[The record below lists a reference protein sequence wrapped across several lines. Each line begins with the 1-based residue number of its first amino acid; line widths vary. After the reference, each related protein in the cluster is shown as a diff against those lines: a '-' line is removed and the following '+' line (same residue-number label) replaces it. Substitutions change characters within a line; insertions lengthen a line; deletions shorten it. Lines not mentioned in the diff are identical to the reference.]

1 MSCTETAKWLND
13 YLDGELAEE
22 TRRSV
27 EEHLGTC
34 LSCHRALTELRSL
47 LERAHRL
54 PTEIEPEEAL
64 WPGIVSRITTP
75 AVPAAALAALAEI
88 AETGEIA
95 EGSHRDLSRWFLHKS
110 PLAAAAVLLLAV
122 AVPLTLWQLG
132 RDSVQ
137 SPPVAH
143 AERQPDRQIDRQ
155 TNHQPGQMAAS
166 RQRTAVLA
174 RSEDGVLL
182 PRTDLLEIIE
192 RQRDILLPETLAT
205 IEENALLIDQAIA
218 QIRTALN
225 ESPGDRQLELLLA
238 ARYQQEV
245 ALLKR
250 VSRV

>member
-95 EGSHRDLSRWFLHKS
+95 EGSHRDLSRWFLRRN
-110 PLAAAAVLLLAV
+110 PLAAAAGLLLAV
-122 AVPLTLWQLG
+122 AVPFTLWQLG
-132 RDSVQ
+132 RDSFQ
-137 SPPVAH
+137 SPPVAQ
-143 AERQPDRQIDRQ
+143 AARKFEPQADR
-155 TNHQPGQMAAS
+155 QPGQMAAS
-166 RQRTAVLA
+166 RERTAMLA

-182 PRTDLLEIIE
+182 PRRDLLEMME
-192 RQRDILLPETLAT
+192 RQRDILSADTLAT
-205 IEENALLIDQAIA
+205 IEESALLIDQAIA
-218 QIRTALN
+218 QVRTALS

-245 ALLKR
+245 ALLQR

>member
-13 YLDGELAEE
+13 YLDGEGELSEE
-22 TRRSV
+22 IRRSV

-54 PTEIEPEEAL
+54 PTEIEPEEVL

-75 AVPAAALAALAEI
+75 AVPAAAPP
-88 AETGEIA
+88 ETGEIA
-95 EGSHRDLSRWFLHKS
+95 EDSHREVSRWLLHKS

-122 AVPLTLWQLG
+122 AVPFTLWQLG
-132 RDSVQ
+132 RNPVQ
-137 SPPVAH
+137 SPPVAQ
-143 AERQPDRQIDRQ
+143 AERQPD
-155 TNHQPGQMAAS
+155 HQPGQMAAS
-166 RQRTAVLA
+166 RGRTAMLA

-192 RQRDILLPETLAT
+192 RQRDILSSETLAT

-218 QIRTALN
+218 QIRTALS

>member
-122 AVPLTLWQLG
+122 AVPFTLWQLG

-155 TNHQPGQMAAS
+155 TVFAEGLDNRGA
-166 RQRTAVLA
+166 RTEVFGK
-174 RSEDGVLL
+174 RP
-182 PRTDLLEIIE
+182 PRDV
-192 RQRDILLPETLAT
+192 P
-205 IEENALLIDQAIA
+205 
-218 QIRTALN
+218 
-225 ESPGDRQLELLLA
+225 S
-238 ARYQQEV
+238 V
-245 ALLKR
+245 ALLFLGSEKTIAQVADR
-250 VSRV
+250 QAIG

>member
-1 MSCTETAKWLND
+1 MSCTETEKWLND
-13 YLDGELAEE
+13 YVDGEGELSEE

-54 PTEIEPEEAL
+54 STEIEPEKAL

-75 AVPAAALAALAEI
+75 AALAAPAVI
-88 AETGEIA
+88 GEIA
-95 EGSHRDLSRWFLHKS
+95 EDSRRGVSRWFLRRN
-110 PLAAAAVLLLAV
+110 PLAAAAGLLLAV
-122 AVPLTLWQLG
+122 AVPFTLWQLG
-132 RDSVQ
+132 RDSFQ
-137 SPPVAH
+137 SPPVAQ
-143 AERQPDRQIDRQ
+143 AARQPDRQ

-166 RQRTAVLA
+166 RERTAMLA

-182 PRTDLLEIIE
+182 PRRDLLEMME
-192 RQRDILLPETLAT
+192 RQRDILSPDTLAT
-205 IEENALLIDQAIA
+205 IEESALLIDQAIA
-218 QIRTALN
+218 QVRTALS

-245 ALLKR
+245 ALLQR

>member
-1 MSCTETAKWLND
+1 MSCTETEKWLND
-13 YLDGELAEE
+13 YVDGEGELSEE

-54 PTEIEPEEAL
+54 STEIEPEKAL

-75 AVPAAALAALAEI
+75 AALVAPSVI
-88 AETGEIA
+88 REIA
-95 EGSHRDLSRWFLHKS
+95 EGSRRDVSRWFLRRN
-110 PLAAAAVLLLAV
+110 PLAAAAGLLLAV
-122 AVPLTLWQLG
+122 AVPFTLWQLG
-132 RDSVQ
+132 RDSFQ
-137 SPPVAH
+137 SPPVAQ
-143 AERQPDRQIDRQ
+143 AARQFDRQ
-155 TNHQPGQMAAS
+155 TNHQPGQIAAS
-166 RQRTAVLA
+166 RERTAIIA

-182 PRTDLLEIIE
+182 PRRDLLEMME
-192 RQRDILLPETLAT
+192 RQQDILSPDTLAT
-205 IEENALLIDQAIA
+205 IEESALLIDQAIA
-218 QIRTALN
+218 QVRTALS

-245 ALLKR
+245 ALLQR